1 VAVVTRTGLIL
12 DDRYQLNEPIAAGG
26 VGQVWRAADLLLD
39 RPVAVKLLRPEYA
52 DHPETLERFRAEAK
66 HAGSLT
72 HPCIARIY
80 DYSNSGPTVP
90 PYLVMEFVNGPS
102 LADVLAADTV
112 DPVLALDVV
121 AQAAAG
127 LDAAHRSG
135 LVHRDIKPGNILI
148 GEDGLVKVTDFGI
161 AHAAGS
167 APITG
172 PGVVMGTT
180 QYMAPE
186 RIAGAPATPASD
198 LYSLGI
204 LIYECLTGLPP
215 YDGGTA
221 EVMAGHLYLPLPPL
235 PAGVPPELDELIAR
249 LTAKD
254 PAARLADA
262 AELATTARRLRDM
275 LAAERGL
282 TIPDADA
289 SRSGAAPVLAEAG
302 VAAGAVP
309 AARSG
314 RAAGSGRGPGGG
326 LGTGAGA
333 TALTGT
339 AVRPPAGP
347 PVTGATLVPGGT
359 GATAYLDD
367 RPAPSNPR
375 DSRAFLARRR
385 RAAALAAGA
394 TVLAGAGVAW
404 LLTGPLSST
413 PAADHAPTSRPASTL
428 PGSVAAPPATARAS
442 GSAGGTTA
450 PGSSQHAAAHKTGAD
465 GATSTTSSSP
475 SAHSSA
481 NPTKSGKPSTS
492 PSPSQSTTP
501 PGLPLL
507 PLPSLSIG
515 LLLMRR
521 PKRDW
526 PADRSIAQDT

>member
-1 VAVVTRTGLIL
+1 VAVVTRTGLVL

-72 HPCIARIY
+72 HPCIARVY

-102 LADVLAADTV
+102 LADILATDLV

-215 YDGGTA
+215 FDGGTA

-262 AELATTARRLRDM
+262 AELADTARRLRDM
-275 LAAERGL
+275 LAADRGL
-282 TIPDADA
+282 AGA
-289 SRSGAAPVLAEAG
+289 SATRRPASAAAPVLAGAGLAAEAG
-302 VAAGAVP
+302 ELSGALDTGTGIGESERMFTGAVARHAVDSGATWAAGA
-309 AARSG
+309 ADYA
-314 RAAGSGRGPGGG
+314 
-326 LGTGAGA
+326 
-333 TALTGT
+333 
-339 AVRPPAGP
+339 
-347 PVTGATLVPGGT
+347 
-359 GATAYLDD
+359 DD
-367 RPAPSNPR
+367 RPARSQPAPSQPDR
-375 DSRAFLARRR
+375 PSRARRR
-385 RAAALAAGA
+385 RAAAFAAGA
-394 TVLAGAGVAW
+394 TVLAGGGVAW
-404 LLTGPLSST
+404 LLAAGSLNAT
-413 PAADHAPTSRPASTL
+413 PAAEHAPTSRPATTL
-428 PGSVAAPPATARAS
+428 PRSVAAPPPTARPSGPAGSSGTSAPRTSHSPATARTGGS
-442 GSAGGTTA
+442 GAKKSAA
-450 PGSSQHAAAHKTGAD
+450 
-465 GATSTTSSSP
+465 SSSP
-475 SAHSSA
+475 SASAHSSSPA
-481 NPTKSGKPSTS
+481 TPKASGTPSTS

-515 LLLMRR
+515 LFLLRR
-521 PKRDW
+521 PKRGR
-526 PADRSIAQDT
+526 PAGRSTARGR